1 MVEKYRG
8 VLPKGSIW
16 FHLTGD
22 EARALIESSPEFAA
36 QVPTD
41 KPLAEI
47 DDVDIQA
54 LPGKTADIEKLL
66 QTAGLNIVTLQD

>member
-22 EARALIESSPEFAA
+22 EARALIATHPDLQA
-36 QVPTD
+36 QLPTD
-41 KPLAEI
+41 KPLADIE
-47 DDVDIQA
+47 DVDIQA
-54 LPGKTADIEKLL
+54 LPGTTADIEKLL
-66 QTAGLNIVTLQD
+66 TEAGLKIITLHD

>member
-22 EARALIESSPEFAA
+22 EARALITSHPDIKA
-36 QVPTD
+36 QLPTD
-41 KPLAEI
+41 KPLADI
-47 DDVDIQA
+47 GDVDIQA
-54 LPGKTADIEKLL
+54 LPGTTADIEKLL
-66 QTAGLNIVTLQD
+66 TEAGLNIVTLQD